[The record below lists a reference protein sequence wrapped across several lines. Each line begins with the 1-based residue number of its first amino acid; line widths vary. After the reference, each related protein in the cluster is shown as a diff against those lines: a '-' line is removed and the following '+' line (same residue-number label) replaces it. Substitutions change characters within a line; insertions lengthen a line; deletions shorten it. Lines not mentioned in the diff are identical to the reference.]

1 MKKEKLKTSLRIK
14 FLILF
19 TASIL
24 IVLMFPRGES
34 MESEV
39 SVGTIWIQDDLIA
52 GFSFPIY
59 KNAEVYRK
67 ELDAAKRS
75 VLQIFIKRDD
85 IAKASNDSLLSYNK
99 FLISMIDSSLAQGQS
114 KFENP
119 TFLNSEQFKLLRTL
133 RLKDNQS
140 IKVIPGGLN
149 DALNLVNTAL
159 YEIYSIGLI
168 SLNYEQISRDSI
180 AIRQGNIDQID
191 RKAKFLSPET
201 FRSTLRALIA
211 SEYLSED
218 YEQALFF
225 YAQHFVQPNII
236 YNPDFTQEE
245 ITLAQEKVSRYTGI
259 VNENERIVA
268 KHDRITNETKL
279 KIDSFRL
286 AKGEKMGDVD
296 LFLQWIG
303 QFLHVFS
310 LLFLFSIYL
319 FLFRKKIYEDNSKLL
334 LVGILI
340 VWVSFVTF
348 LTNLI
353 AVNDAIKLLIFI
365 PAASM
370 LFTIMFDSRV
380 GFYSTV
386 IVSLIAG
393 ALRGNDYTFVV
404 MNILAGALAVYTVRD
419 IKNRTQI
426 FRSFLF
432 ILIGYTISI
441 VIFGFERFESWQ
453 KILIEFAF
461 AGTSALISPVLT
473 YGLLIF
479 FERLFNITTELTLL
493 ELSNFD
499 RPLLRELARK
509 APGSFNHSLTMGT
522 LVEAAAEKI
531 GANPLLAR
539 VGAYYHD
546 IGKTISPHYFVE
558 NQLDSKNLHEEL
570 SPVESARV
578 IVNHVTQGIELAKEN
593 GLPNEVVEFIPMH
606 HGTTVI
612 TYFYEKAKSQFGDE
626 NIDINNYRYLG
637 PKPQSKE
644 TALVMLAD
652 VCESAVRSIEN
663 PDSEKVENLIHNLI
677 NARLNDGQL
686 DESPLTF
693 ADISKIK
700 EAFAGI
706 LIGQHHRRIRYPK
719 QEEMEKKD

>member
-626 NIDINNYRYLG
+626 NIDINNYRYPG

>member
-149 DALNLVNTAL
+149 DALNIVNTAL
-159 YEIYSIGLI
+159 HEIYSIGLI

-211 SEYLSED
+211 SEYLHED

-225 YAQHFVQPNII
+225 YTQHFVQPNII

-578 IVNHVTQGIELAKEN
+578 IVNHVTQGIELAKEQ
-593 GLPNEVVEFIPMH
+593 GLPIEVIEFIPMH

-612 TYFYEKAKSQFGDE
+612 TYFYEKAKSQFGEE
-626 NIDINNYRYLG
+626 NIDINNYRYPG

-700 EAFAGI
+700 EAFVGI

>member
-1 MKKEKLKTSLRIK
+1 
-14 FLILF
+14 
-19 TASIL
+19 
-24 IVLMFPRGES
+24 

-99 FLISMIDSSLAQGQS
+99 FLISMMDSSLAQGQA

-149 DALNLVNTAL
+149 DALNIVNTAL
-159 YEIYSIGLI
+159 DEIYSIGLI

-211 SEYLSED
+211 SEYFSED

-236 YNPDFTQEE
+236 YSPEFTQEE
-245 ITLAQEKVSRYTGI
+245 ITLAQNKVSRYTGI

-570 SPVESARV
+570 SPLESARV
-578 IVNHVTQGIELAKEN
+578 IVNHVTQGIELAIEK
-593 GLPNEVVEFIPMH
+593 GLPKEVIEFIPMH

-612 TYFYEKAKSQFGDE
+612 TYFYEKAKNQFGE
-626 NIDINNYRYLG
+626 ESIDINNYRYPG

>member
-593 GLPNEVVEFIPMH
+593 GLPNEVIEFIPMH

-612 TYFYEKAKSQFGDE
+612 TYFYEKAKSQFGEE
-626 NIDINNYRYLG
+626 NIDINNYRYPG

>member
-159 YEIYSIGLI
+159 YEIYSIGLM

-626 NIDINNYRYLG
+626 NIDINNYRYPG

>member
-1 MKKEKLKTSLRIK
+1 
-14 FLILF
+14 
-19 TASIL
+19 
-24 IVLMFPRGES
+24 

-99 FLISMIDSSLAQGQS
+99 FLISMMDSSLAQGQA

-149 DALNLVNTAL
+149 DALNIVNTAL
-159 YEIYSIGLI
+159 DEIYSIGLI

-211 SEYLSED
+211 SEYFSED

-236 YNPDFTQEE
+236 YSPEFTQEE
-245 ITLAQEKVSRYTGI
+245 ITLAQNKVSRYTGI

-570 SPVESARV
+570 SPLESARV
-578 IVNHVTQGIELAKEN
+578 IVNHVTQGIELAIEK
-593 GLPNEVVEFIPMH
+593 GLPKEVIEFIPMH

-612 TYFYEKAKSQFGDE
+612 TYFYEKAKNQFGE
-626 NIDINNYRYLG
+626 ESIDINNYRYPG

-693 ADISKIK
+693 ADISKIR

>member
-149 DALNLVNTAL
+149 DALNIVNTAL
-159 YEIYSIGLI
+159 HEIYSIGLI

-593 GLPNEVVEFIPMH
+593 GLPNEVIEFIPMH

-612 TYFYEKAKSQFGDE
+612 TYFYEKAKSQFGEE
-626 NIDINNYRYLG
+626 NIDINNYRYPG

-700 EAFAGI
+700 EAFVGI

>member
-99 FLISMIDSSLAQGQS
+99 FLISMMDSSLAQGQA

-149 DALNLVNTAL
+149 DALNIVNTAL
-159 YEIYSIGLI
+159 DEIYSIGLI

-211 SEYLSED
+211 SEYFSED

-236 YNPDFTQEE
+236 YSPEFTQEE
-245 ITLAQEKVSRYTGI
+245 ITLAQNKVSRYTGI

-570 SPVESARV
+570 SPLESARV
-578 IVNHVTQGIELAKEN
+578 IVNHVTQGIELAIEK
-593 GLPNEVVEFIPMH
+593 GLPKEVIEFIPMH

-612 TYFYEKAKSQFGDE
+612 TYFYEKAKNQFGE
-626 NIDINNYRYLG
+626 ESIDINNYRYPG

-693 ADISKIK
+693 ADISKIR